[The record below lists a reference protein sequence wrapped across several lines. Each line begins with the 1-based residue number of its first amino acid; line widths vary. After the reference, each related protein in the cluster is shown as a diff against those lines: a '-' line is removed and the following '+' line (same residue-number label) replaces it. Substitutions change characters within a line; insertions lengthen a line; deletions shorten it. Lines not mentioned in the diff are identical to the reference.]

1 MENKRVLM
9 LATSH
14 KTRGGVTAVVNAYT
28 KCDFWKAHQ
37 VDWLETHIDK
47 SKGMKLCR
55 SGLCPLSNDCIP
67 LRYYSYSYE

>member
-37 VDWLETHIDK
+37 VDWLETHIDTPEA
-47 SKGMKLCR
+47 SFFACR
-55 SGLCPLSNDCIP
+55 
-67 LRYYSYSYE
+67 